1 MNFLSDDHDPDVQG
15 DAPAEETEEG
25 KSGFLASNPFS
36 LLSGVFPGTK
46 WCGTG

>member
-1 MNFLSDDHDPDVQG
+1 MDVQG
-15 DAPAEETEEG
+15 DQPREEMEE
-25 KSGFLASNPFS
+25 KAGFFGSNPFS